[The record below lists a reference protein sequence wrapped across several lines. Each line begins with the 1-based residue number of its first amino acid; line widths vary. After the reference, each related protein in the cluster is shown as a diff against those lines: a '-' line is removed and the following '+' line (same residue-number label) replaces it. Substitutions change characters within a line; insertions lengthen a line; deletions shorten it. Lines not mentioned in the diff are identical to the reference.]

1 MDENEQT
8 IVRLGDASI
17 AAPFTSRTSTIQCG
31 KKKTKHLFFINFL
44 KSKFFF
50 FKYYSLSYNQTRP
63 LYTCYYITNVQNS
76 CIKCTY
82 LSL

>member
-31 KKKTKHLFFINFL
+31 MFEFYDSIEKI
-44 KSKFFF
+44 KSPF
-50 FKYYSLSYNQTRP
+50 
-63 LYTCYYITNVQNS
+63 
-76 CIKCTY
+76 
-82 LSL
+82 

>member
-31 KKKTKHLFFINFL
+31 MFF
-44 KSKFFF
+44 
-50 FKYYSLSYNQTRP
+50 
-63 LYTCYYITNVQNS
+63 
-76 CIKCTY
+76 
-82 LSL
+82 

>member
-31 KKKTKHLFFINFL
+31 MFDDSIKVTFEKK
-44 KSKFFF
+44 
-50 FKYYSLSYNQTRP
+50 
-63 LYTCYYITNVQNS
+63 
-76 CIKCTY
+76 
-82 LSL
+82 

>member
-31 KKKTKHLFFINFL
+31 RFSSVDRRKIERKTAEVENSDVTFEIIQ
-44 KSKFFF
+44 KSTDK
-50 FKYYSLSYNQTRP
+50 TRRH
-63 LYTCYYITNVQNS
+63 S
-76 CIKCTY
+76 
-82 LSL
+82 